1 MKFLAKCAASISKNL
16 ERRWVLMKFE
26 ADQGHFNGEIAKK
39 LGELE
44 PDKTYRITI
53 EEVDGT

>member
-1 MKFLAKCAASISKNL
+1 MKFLAHCAASISKNAHS
-16 ERRWVLMKFE
+16 RWVLIKFE

-39 LGELE
+39 LGELK

-53 EEVDGT
+53 EEVDP